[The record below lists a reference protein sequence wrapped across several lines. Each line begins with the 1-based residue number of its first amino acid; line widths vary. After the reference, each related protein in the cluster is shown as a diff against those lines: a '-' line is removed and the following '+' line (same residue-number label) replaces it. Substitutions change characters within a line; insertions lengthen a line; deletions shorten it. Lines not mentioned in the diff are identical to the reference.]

1 MLLSLHATAA
11 MHVLVILCVLQMSC
25 VYDSED
31 SEEDGI
37 DLKAFQTQLA
47 FRVYYASLQS
57 LSNLGL
63 QGSNASAG
71 LPHFSC
77 SLTTPGLSLS

>member
-1 MLLSLHATAA
+1 
-11 MHVLVILCVLQMSC
+11 MHVLVILCVLQMSYVC
-25 VYDSED
+25 DSED

-47 FRVYYASLQS
+47 FQEYYASLQS

-63 QGSNASAG
+63 QGLNASAG
-71 LPHFSC
+71 LLHFSF
-77 SLTTPGLSLS
+77 SLTTPGLGLS